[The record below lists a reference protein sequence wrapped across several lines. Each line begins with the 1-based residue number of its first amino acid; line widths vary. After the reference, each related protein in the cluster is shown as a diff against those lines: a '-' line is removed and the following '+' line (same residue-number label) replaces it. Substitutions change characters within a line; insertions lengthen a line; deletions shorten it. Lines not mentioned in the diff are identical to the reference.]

1 MADGQAQAVAPVLAL
16 DVLAG
21 LGEAAKQIRLVWGGD
36 ANAGVVHGK
45 HQTVGVDHHMQPHM
59 AFGGELERIA
69 QQIDQDLHQAVAVP
83 ADPGGHAGGDLQL
96 VGNRHALHFGRKQ
109 IKRMADG
116 RVQVEDL
123 LLGVEPPG
131 QKL

>member
-1 MADGQAQAVAPVLAL
+1 M
-16 DVLAG
+16 AG
-21 LGEAAKQIRLVWGGD
+21 LGEAAKQIRLVFAGD

-45 HQTVGVDHHMQPHM
+45 HQALGVDHHMQPHM
-59 AFGGELERIA
+59 ALSGELERIA
-69 QQIDQDLHQAVAVP
+69 QQVDQDLHQAVAVP
-83 ADPGGHAGGDLQL
+83 ADPGGHAGGNFQL
-96 VGNRHALHFGRKQ
+96 VGNRHALHFRCKQ

-116 RVQVEDL
+116 GVQVKDL